1 MIVLLMGMQPNNQK
15 HKTYEVHFV
24 HLEWGMKHSGCFC
37 TTISDTAR
45 WYEQRQ
51 RDEEQSSEDVT

>member
-1 MIVLLMGMQPNNQK
+1 MIVLLMGTQPYDQK

-24 HLEWGMKHSGCFC
+24 HLEWGMNLSGRFC

-45 WYEQRQ
+45 WFEQRQ
-51 RDEEQSSEDVT
+51 RDEERSSKDVT